1 MRIFLLDVWND
12 LRAKRIWPVAIVLL
26 AALLAVPVLLAKSAE
41 DPSPP
46 PAAAVPQ
53 AKIDGQRELGRL
65 AQVRLAEEEPGDG
78 SALGVFNPDDPFAPP
93 EGAVKKESDEAPQSD
108 AGPTSDTPTAPS
120 ADTGSGG
127 GGSGDTSGTPPQPPS
142 GGDDGKA
149 PTTANYRYVIDV
161 TFSSNGRTR
170 RIKGLEKLDIL
181 PNEASPLLIFLGVTD
196 NAGNAVFLVDSTL
209 HAAGE
214 GRCKPSGDDCAF
226 LYLGA
231 GSEHEFTND
240 EGDSYRLRVDE
251 IRKVKVDAAA
261 SASSA
266 KKGKSARAAVGASA
280 PRRRFVTPLLT
291 DLVSTSTDDSDN
303 STGPTGR
310 R

>member
-41 DPSPP
+41 DPAPP

-53 AKIDGQRELGRL
+53 AKIDHQRELGRL

-78 SALGVFNPDDPFAPP
+78 SALGVFNPDDPFTPP
-93 EGAVKKESDEAPQSD
+93 EGAVKKESDEEPQSD
-108 AGPTSDTPTAPS
+108 AGPSDTSTAPS

-127 GGSGDTSGTPPQPPS
+127 GGSGETTATPQPPS
-142 GGDDGKA
+142 GGDDGKTQ
-149 PTTANYRYVIDV
+149 TTASYRYVIDA

-170 RIKGLEKLDIL
+170 RIKGLEKLDML

-209 HAAGE
+209 QAAGE
-214 GRCKPSGDDCAF
+214 GRCKPSAEDCAF

-231 GSEHEFTND
+231 GAEHEFTND
-240 EGDSYRLRVDE
+240 DGDSYRLRVDE
-251 IRKVKVDAAA
+251 IRKVKLDTSAASSRNKDDEGETA
-261 SASSA
+261 SASLGSTQ
-266 KKGKSARAAVGASA
+266 G
-280 PRRRFVTPLLT
+280 RRFVPPIIA
-291 DLVSTSTDDSDN
+291 DLVTVSSKAPAESTSD
-303 STGPTGR
+303 
-310 R
+310 

>member
-26 AALLAVPVLLAKSAE
+26 AALVAVPILLAKPAE
-41 DPSPP
+41 DPAPP

-53 AKIDGQRELGRL
+53 AKIDDQRELGRL

-78 SALGVFNPDDPFAPP
+78 SALGVFNPDDPFTPP
-93 EGAVKKESDEAPQSD
+93 DGAVKKESDEAPQSD
-108 AGPTSDTPTAPS
+108 AGPSDTSTAPS

-127 GGSGDTSGTPPQPPS
+127 GGSGDTTATPQPPS

-149 PTTANYRYVIDV
+149 PATANYRYVIDV
-161 TFSSNGRTR
+161 TFSANGRTR
-170 RIKGLEKLDIL
+170 RIKGLQKLDML

-209 HAAGE
+209 QAAGE
-214 GRCKPSGDDCAF
+214 GRCKPSGEDCAF

-231 GSEHEFTND
+231 GSEHELTND
-240 EGDSYRLRVDE
+240 DGDSYRLRVDE

-266 KKGKSARAAVGASA
+266 HNGKSPRAAVGASA

-291 DLVSTSTDDSDN
+291 DLVSTSIDDSDN